1 MAQFWI
7 AVFFIL
13 LAIAQLVQSI
23 KAIDLPFSV
32 YLVLGMVLAVAAN
45 PRAIF
50 AFVPT
55 PPVTLPEIAAPAPA
69 IAATDRPAIAATD
82 LQNVTPATLDAI
94 EPKPKRTRKTAPKS
108 SLSSTPEP
116 PDALGAID
124 NSEPKPKRTRKAT
137 AKSPQ
142 A

>member
-13 LAIAQLVQSI
+13 LASAQLVQSI
-23 KAIDLPFSV
+23 KAIDLPFPV
-32 YLVLGMVLAVAAN
+32 YLILGMVLAVAAN
-45 PRAIF
+45 PRSRL
-50 AFVPT
+50 AFIPTQQVTIQEIKVPD
-55 PPVTLPEIAAPAPA
+55 PA
-69 IAATDRPAIAATD
+69 ITASDRSHRVANSPA
-82 LQNVTPATLDAI
+82 QLDAI

-108 SLSSTPEP
+108 LPPTPEP

-124 NSEPKPKRTRKAT
+124 NSEPKPKRTRKPA

-142 A
+142 V